1 MAMPRS
7 LLRPVKSA
15 ESLVGTASG
24 NIQRS
29 QSERRTSRND
39 LEMYE
44 NSSEDSDDLAPLEV
58 VSKALNYKD
67 SPRTH
72 NRSSSHDSYFEAR
85 NFNSNSNSNS
95 AMDCTSENEAKMD
108 STLDLSEIQVNFELE
123 ENEMK
128 IFSED
133 EAMMTNSFD
142 SDFSK
147 SPLLEESKPLVSAA
161 TVNALKTSSPKLT
174 SSGSGIGKVENQETS
189 PKTRKMS
196 FREKFKRFTSPTPNR
211 YVYNNSRIF
220 NIVVV

>member
-15 ESLVGTASG
+15 ESLVGTAS

-29 QSERRTSRND
+29 QSERRTSRN
-39 LEMYE
+39 LELYE
-44 NSSEDSDDLAPLEV
+44 STEDSDDLAPLEV

-72 NRSSSHDSYFEAR
+72 NRSSSHDSYFER
-85 NFNSNSNSNS
+85 NFSKLESSTTEES
-95 AMDCTSENEAKMD
+95 KMD

-142 SDFSK
+142 SDFDSK
-147 SPLLEESKPLVSAA
+147 SPLEEQPPAA
-161 TVNALKTSSPKLT
+161 PVNSNSSTAALKTSPKLST
-174 SSGSGIGKVENQETS
+174 TGKVELETS

-211 YVYNNSRIF
+211 
-220 NIVVV
+220 

>member
-1 MAMPRS
+1 MPRS

-161 TVNALKTSSPKLT
+161 TVNAFKTSSPKLT

>member
-1 MAMPRS
+1 MPRS

-44 NSSEDSDDLAPLEV
+44 NSSAEDSDDLAPLEV

>member
-1 MAMPRS
+1 MPRS

-15 ESLVGTASG
+15 ESLVGGTASG

>member
-1 MAMPRS
+1 MPRS

-174 SSGSGIGKVENQETS
+174 SSSGMGKVEAQETS

-211 YVYNNSRIF
+211 YILILTRRKKTKNS
-220 NIVVV
+220 